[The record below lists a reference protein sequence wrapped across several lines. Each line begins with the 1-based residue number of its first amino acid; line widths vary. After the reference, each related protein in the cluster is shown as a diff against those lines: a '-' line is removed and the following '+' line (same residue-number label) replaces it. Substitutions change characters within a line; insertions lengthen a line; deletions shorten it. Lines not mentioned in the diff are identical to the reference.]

1 MGRMRSALYQELAC
15 NEGREN
21 MHEGLTLVLVFCA
34 VFTPFVNIIVM
45 TAVWGIWGFVIGT
58 ILTVSVVLFVRHEIN
73 KQIS

>member
-1 MGRMRSALYQELAC
+1 
-15 NEGREN
+15 
-21 MHEGLTLVLVFCA
+21 MHDGLTLLLVICA

-45 TAVWGIWGFVIGT
+45 TAVWGIWGFVMGT